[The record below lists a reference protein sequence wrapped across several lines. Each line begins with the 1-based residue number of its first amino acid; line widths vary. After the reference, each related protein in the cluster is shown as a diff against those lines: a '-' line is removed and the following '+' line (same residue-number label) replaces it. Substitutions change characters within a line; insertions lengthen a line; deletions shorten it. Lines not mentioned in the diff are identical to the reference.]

1 MANRCTLHINKLED
15 FKAWLTA
22 RNIKFREGKGFY
34 QVLQVETLNSGYQC
48 IFSRHD
54 MPEHYSVQDKLMPL
68 VHKFLR
74 ETKNQTTKPM
84 PAQEVSHVQ

>member
-15 FKAWLTA
+15 FKVWLTK
-22 RNIKFREGKGFY
+22 RSIKFREGKGFY
-34 QVLQVETLNSGYQC
+34 QVLQVETLNYGYQC
-48 IFSRHD
+48 IFSRQD

-74 ETKNQTTKPM
+74 ESKKQSTSSIT
-84 PAQEVSHVQ
+84 QEIVHEQ